1 MSTDRDI
8 TSETDDRYMVIGF
21 DNYSVCT
28 LYESP
33 LMDDTELPL
42 SERYTIDGNRLSC
55 PLFYGAFTDYVTVR
69 MVSADEMEL
78 TLEDNGTDESG
89 TQTYTETVT
98 FRRYY
103 R

>member
-1 MSTDRDI
+1 
-8 TSETDDRYMVIGF
+8 MVIGF

-55 PLFYGAFTDYVTVR
+55 PLFYGAFTDYVTLR